1 MKISN
6 VIITLS
12 VGITVAA
19 FGYTAYQST
28 THIPEA
34 KQELA
39 EQQQLVKEY
48 TTSTFELETEK
59 RPMVTSARTALQSFF
74 ASAYT
79 FKNQHEFD
87 GRAQAAEKYAT
98 PDAIKNSQLFVA
110 DTNKTIEKL
119 HQTGT
124 FDKLLFFP
132 ESENKQTLTGK
143 VLVDVSTAQELEPQ
157 NIKKGSRREGYQVTY
172 DVNTKQLTTIKPLG
186 TFVVHADSA
195 IINGN

>member
-1 MKISN
+1 MKLSN

-39 EQQQLVKEY
+39 EQERLVTEY
-48 TTSTFELETEK
+48 TNSTFELEIEK
-59 RPMVTSARTALQSFF
+59 RPMVTNARTALQSFF

-87 GRAQAAEKYAT
+87 GRAQTAEQYAT
-98 PDAIKNSQLFVA
+98 PEAMKASKLFEPDKNQ
-110 DTNKTIEKL
+110 TIEKL

-124 FDKLLFFP
+124 FDKLIFFP
-132 ESENKQTLTGK
+132 TTENKETITGK
-143 VLVDVSTAQELEPQ
+143 VLVDVSTTQELEPQ

-172 DVNTKQLTTIKPLG
+172 DAGTKQITTIKPLG

-195 IINGN
+195 IINGQ